1 MNYGDF
7 ELSTKLNDDELI
19 DIVLKRLNFDSMDEV
34 INFFNKKENIEKVKE
49 LKDIKRISQRQ
60 LSRIIGVN
68 NKLIAKYWSE
78 DCPKKTPKRTGPNV
92 EKYPKRTGP
101 NVPINCFTQL

>member
-1 MNYGDF
+1 MYYLNNNIEDFIKYTNKVENIEEIMNYGDF

-34 INFFNKKENIEKVKE
+34 INFFNRKENIEKVKE
-49 LKDIKRISQRQ
+49 LKNIKRISQRQ

-78 DCPKKTPKRTGPNV
+78 D
-92 EKYPKRTGP
+92 
-101 NVPINCFTQL
+101 